1 MFAEHTLFLW
11 IAFGLLALTIAAAVA
26 WIDPATHKI
35 NSRVAEF
42 EERSGHNKRR
52 RVGHA
57 RKQRATSSLLARVAS
72 LNPSTQTA
80 SETLQAR
87 LAKGGIYA
95 SSAPS
100 TFLGVQTVLTVVP
113 LASGL
118 FGVMVLQ
125 WPLKLTGG
133 LSLATAAI
141 GWLVPSLW
149 LDGVVRSRHI
159 LLRRSL
165 PDFLDLMIVCLQGG
179 LSVQET
185 IRRVSDELRLAHPV
199 LAGELSIVQRDVEL
213 GATVDQALRRFAL
226 RSDYDGVRTLSSF
239 VRESQKFGTQL
250 TEALRLH
257 ADMLRLQREEA
268 AEEKAQKA
276 AVAILLPTLLLIFP
290 AVFVVLVGPAL
301 IQIQE
306 AFAAK

>member
-1 MFAEHTLFLW
+1 MFAEHYLFLW
-11 IAFGLLALTIAAAVA
+11 IAFGLIALTVAAAVA
-26 WIDPATHKI
+26 WLDPAAHKI
-35 NSRVAEF
+35 HLRLAEF
-42 EERSGHNKRR
+42 EERFGKSKRR
-52 RVGHA
+52 GAGRSPRHGA
-57 RKQRATSSLLARVAS
+57 MPSLLARFAS
-72 LNPSTQTA
+72 FIPSTQHA
-80 SETLQAR
+80 SETLRAR
-87 LAKGGIYA
+87 LAKGGIYNPSA
-95 SSAPS
+95 SS
-100 TFLGVQTVLTVVP
+100 TFLGVQTMLAVAP
-113 LASGL
+113 LAAGA
-118 FGVMVLQ
+118 FGNVALH
-125 WPLKLTGG
+125 WPLKLAGG
-133 LSLATAAI
+133 ISIIAAVV
-141 GWLVPSLW
+141 GWLIPSLW
-149 LDGVVRSRHI
+149 LDAVVKSRHI

-213 GATVDQALRRFAL
+213 GATVDQALRRFAV

-239 VRESQKFGTQL
+239 VRESQKFGTHL

-306 AFAAK
+306 AFASQ

>member
-1 MFAEHTLFLW
+1 MFAEHTLLLW
-11 IAFGLLALTIAAAVA
+11 VAFGLIALTVAIAVV
-26 WIDPATHKI
+26 WFDPAAHKI

-42 EERSGHNKRR
+42 EERYGHNKRR
-52 RVGHA
+52 RTTRG
-57 RKQRATSSLLARVAS
+57 QRHGAMPTLLARVAS
-72 LNPSTQTA
+72 VIPSSQNA

-87 LAKGGIYA
+87 LAKGGVYNP
-95 SSAPS
+95 SAPS
-100 TFLGVQTVLTVVP
+100 TFIGIQTMLIVAP
-113 LASGL
+113 LAAGA
-118 FGVMVLQ
+118 FGIVLLN
-125 WPLKLTGG
+125 WPLKLAGG
-133 LSLATAAI
+133 VSLATAAI
-141 GWLVPSLW
+141 GWLTPRLW
-149 LDGVVRSRHI
+149 LDGVVKNRHM

-199 LAGELSIVQRDVEL
+199 LAGELSIVQKDVEL
-213 GATVDQALRRFAL
+213 GATVDQALRRFAI

>member
-1 MFAEHTLFLW
+1 M
-11 IAFGLLALTIAAAVA
+11 
-26 WIDPATHKI
+26 P
-35 NSRVAEF
+35 
-42 EERSGHNKRR
+42 
-52 RVGHA
+52 
-57 RKQRATSSLLARVAS
+57 SLLARVAS
-72 LNPSTQTA
+72 LIPSSQNA

-87 LAKGGIYA
+87 LAKAGIYST
-95 SSAPS
+95 SSAS
-100 TFLGVQTVLTVVP
+100 TFVGVRTVLMVAPIATG
-113 LASGL
+113 A
-118 FGVMVLQ
+118 FGVGLLH
-125 WPLKLTGG
+125 WPMEFSIGA
-133 LSLATAAI
+133 SAVAAAC
-141 GWLVPSLW
+141 GWLLPKLW
-149 LDGVVRSRHI
+149 LDRAIKSRHI

-165 PDFLDLMIVCLQGG
+165 PDFLDLIIVCLQGG

-199 LAGELSIVQRDVEL
+199 LAGELSIVQRDIEL
-213 GATVDQALRRFAL
+213 GATVEQALRRFAI

-257 ADMLRLQREEA
+257 AEMLRLQREEA
-268 AEEKAQKA
+268 AEERAQKA
-276 AVAILLPTLLLIFP
+276 AVLILLPTLLLIFP

>member
-1 MFAEHTLFLW
+1 MFQEHHLFLW
-11 IAFGLLALTIAAAVA
+11 IAFGLIALTTAAAVV
-26 WIDPATHKI
+26 WLDPAARKI

-42 EERSGHNKRR
+42 EEQFGKSKRR
-52 RVGHA
+52 RTVRSLRHGA
-57 RKQRATSSLLARVAS
+57 MPSLLAKFAS
-72 LNPSTQTA
+72 LIPSTQNA

-87 LAKGGIYA
+87 FANGGMY
-95 SSAPS
+95 SPSAPS
-100 TFLGVQTVLTVVP
+100 TYVGVRTMLTVAP
-113 LASGL
+113 LAAGA
-118 FGVMVLQ
+118 FGIVALH
-125 WPLKLTGG
+125 WPMKLAC
-133 LSLATAAI
+133 SVSIMAAAA
-141 GWLVPSLW
+141 GWLLPSLW
-149 LDGVVRSRHI
+149 LDGVVKSRHV

-213 GATVDQALRRFAL
+213 GATVDQALRRFAV
-226 RSDYDGVRTLSSF
+226 RSNYDGVRTLSTF

-268 AEEKAQKA
+268 AEERAQKA

>member
-1 MFAEHTLFLW
+1 MFAEHTLLLW
-11 IAFGLLALTIAAAVA
+11 VAFGLIALTVAIAVV
-26 WIDPATHKI
+26 WFDPAAHKI

-42 EERSGHNKRR
+42 EERYGHNKRR
-52 RVGHA
+52 RPG
-57 RKQRATSSLLARVAS
+57 RGQRHGAMPTLLARVAS
-72 LNPSTQTA
+72 VIPSSQNA

-87 LAKGGIYA
+87 LAKAGIYNP
-95 SSAPS
+95 SAAS
-100 TFLGVQTVLTVVP
+100 TFIGVQTMLIVAP
-113 LASGL
+113 LAAGA
-118 FGVMVLQ
+118 FGIVILH
-125 WPLKLTGG
+125 WPLQLAGG
-133 LSLATAAI
+133 VSLATAAI
-141 GWLVPSLW
+141 GWLTPRLW
-149 LDGVVRSRHI
+149 LDGVVKNRHM

-199 LAGELSIVQRDVEL
+199 LAGELSIVQKDVEL
-213 GATVDQALRRFAL
+213 GATVDQALRRFAI

>member
-1 MFAEHTLFLW
+1 MFAEQYLFLW
-11 IAFGLLALTIAAAVA
+11 IAFGLIAVTVVAAVA
-26 WIDPATHKI
+26 WIDPAAHKI

-42 EERSGHNKRR
+42 EERYGQAKRR
-52 RVGHA
+52 R
-57 RKQRATSSLLARVAS
+57 TSRTQQSGAMPTLLARVATF
-72 LNPSTQTA
+72 LPSTRNA

-87 LAKGGIYA
+87 LAKGGIYNPSA
-95 SSAPS
+95 SS
-100 TFLGVQTVLTVVP
+100 TFLGIQTMLTVAP
-113 LASGL
+113 LAVSA
-118 FGVMVLQ
+118 FGILILH
-125 WPLKLTGG
+125 WPLQLAGG
-133 LSLATAAI
+133 VSLATAAI
-141 GWLVPSLW
+141 GWLMPSLW
-149 LDGVVRSRHI
+149 LDGVVKSRRI

-213 GATVDQALRRFAL
+213 GATVDQALRRFAI

-257 ADMLRLQREEA
+257 AEMLRLQREEA